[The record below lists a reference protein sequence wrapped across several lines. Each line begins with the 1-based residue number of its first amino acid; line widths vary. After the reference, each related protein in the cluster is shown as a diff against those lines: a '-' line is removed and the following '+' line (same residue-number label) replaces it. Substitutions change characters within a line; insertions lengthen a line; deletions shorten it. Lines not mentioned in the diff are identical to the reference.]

1 MNSTSPVKAS
11 KKIAIFNYES
21 YVQSEDQV
29 EYIHDLL
36 IIMLHKRKLD
46 SAVLCMNELNDII
59 IELQIPVKVKQ
70 LHELYLYATYQKL
83 ETKAQ
88 AKQRLVAL
96 MNN

>member
-1 MNSTSPVKAS
+1 
-11 KKIAIFNYES
+11 
-21 YVQSEDQV
+21 
-29 EYIHDLL
+29 
-36 IIMLHKRKLD
+36 
-46 SAVLCMNELNDII
+46 MNELNDII

-83 ETKAQ
+83 ETKSQ